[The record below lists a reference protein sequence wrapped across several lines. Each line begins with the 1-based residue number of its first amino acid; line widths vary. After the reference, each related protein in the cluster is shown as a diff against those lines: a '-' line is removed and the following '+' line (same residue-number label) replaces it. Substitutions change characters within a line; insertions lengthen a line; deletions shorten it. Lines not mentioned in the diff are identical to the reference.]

1 MLIEVCAYSVDDCR
15 AAQRAGAN
23 RIELCTARA
32 EGGLTPSIGLIR
44 QARAATSLPLFVMIR
59 PRGGDFVYSDSEL
72 DVMEADIAAARLA
85 GADGVVLGTLL
96 PDGRVD
102 RETTR
107 RLINST
113 TPLPVTFH
121 RAFDLTADPYE
132 ALDSLIELGIATVL
146 TSGQQA
152 RAIEALPLLE
162 SLAKQAAGHIAIMA
176 GSGVNGQNA
185 AQLAKTGVSA
195 LHLSGSVATEGPMQ
209 YRRANVPMASRASG
223 EYERI
228 QSSEAAIRAVVDSIA
243 LTSI

>member
-1 MLIEVCAYSVDDCR
+1 MLIEVCAYSVDDCLT
-15 AAQRAGAN
+15 AERAGAN

-44 QARAATSLPLFVMIR
+44 AARAATSLPLFVMIR
-59 PRGGDFVYSDSEL
+59 PRGGDFVYSPTEL
-72 DVMEADIAAARLA
+72 AVMEADLDAARLA

-107 RLINST
+107 RLVHYAR
-113 TPLPVTFH
+113 PLPVTFH
-121 RAFDLTADPYE
+121 RAFDLTIDAYE
-132 ALDSLIELGIATVL
+132 ALDTLIELGITTVL

-162 SLAKQAAGHIAIMA
+162 ALAKQAAGRIAIMA

-195 LHLSGSVATEGPMQ
+195 LHLSGSQTTESAMQ
-209 YRRANVPMASRASG
+209 FRRPNVPMASNVPS
-223 EYERI
+223 EYERM
-228 QSSEAAIRAVVDSIA
+228 QSSESLIHTVVEWFGR
-243 LTSI
+243 